1 MILAAVWYHMILAT
15 LFASIAILLMLVI
28 LLQRGRGVGLSGA
41 FGGVG
46 GSSAL
51 GAKTGD
57 ILTWITMVGAGVFIA
72 LAITLNFFF
81 RPSTPTDPN
90 ATPAGGAPT
99 NTTDAPGGDDGAW
112 HVVDPSQLPKYA
124 HLLIFDEHWDR
135 S

>member
-1 MILAAVWYHMILAT
+1 MILAAAWYHMILAT
-15 LFASIAILLMLVI
+15 LFASVAILLILVI

-57 ILTWITMVGAGVFIA
+57 ILTWITMVGAGVFIV
-72 LAITLNFFF
+72 LAITLNYFF
-81 RPSTPTDPN
+81 RPSTPDAPSV
-90 ATPAGGAPT
+90 TPGGGAPA
-99 NTTDAPGGDDGAW
+99 NTTGTPGDDGAW
-112 HVVDPSQLPKYA
+112 HVDDPSQLPKYA
-124 HLLIFDEHWDR
+124 HLLFFDEHWDR